1 MAPLWRSRFMLIIKY
16 ELIYHPRK
24 ILSTT
29 KNGNDTINKKI
40 TCCCRDILGF
50 PKKVMLSFFVD
61 TLFSGSWKKWT
72 VIRFTVILDSVTFVE
87 SCASTKQIQL
97 STASKKNGIG
107 EGWRGYITKEN
118 KSNEKGDERFW
129 KSQTIRDIQ
138 QIQQKWKHH
147 PTNSMGL
154 EHFGDFIDFFCSD
167 VELYS

>member
-1 MAPLWRSRFMLIIKY
+1 MDRDSIHRDFRFGHFCRIMRKY
-16 ELIYHPRK
+16 ETNPTVNR
-24 ILSTT
+24 
-29 KNGNDTINKKI
+29 
-40 TCCCRDILGF
+40 F
-50 PKKVMLSFFVD
+50 Q
-61 TLFSGSWKKWT
+61 KKWH
-72 VIRFTVILDSVTFVE
+72 
-87 SCASTKQIQL
+87 
-97 STASKKNGIG
+97 
-107 EGWRGYITKEN
+107 WRGYITKEN